1 MTGAEVLVPLAISAA
16 AAAGGTAY
24 SAVQQNDAAEYN
36 AKVAQRQAA
45 WEQMRAKAQAD
56 RQAERDQRLLA
67 TQRAHI
73 AATGLDPSD
82 ATPLQLLTETAAQ
95 ANVDYRNI
103 LLGGEMK
110 ANSLRTQADMYR
122 TQGQNALIGG
132 ALGATSALASGAS
145 QYGQYQ
151 AKMSLAN
158 GGYGSGLG
166 SQVGT
171 NALNSDPTL
180 SYTNGR
186 GRQAPGYGSAWSWMG
201 GY

>member
-36 AKVAQRQAA
+36 AKVAQRQAT

-122 TQGQNALIGG
+122 TQGQNALISG
-132 ALGATSALASGAS
+132 ALGATS
-145 QYGQYQ
+145 
-151 AKMSLAN
+151 SLA
-158 GGYGSGLG
+158 GGAEKYGDYQTKMDALNRLG
-166 SQVGT
+166 KYPESQLS
-171 NALNSDPTL
+171 NDALNSDPTL